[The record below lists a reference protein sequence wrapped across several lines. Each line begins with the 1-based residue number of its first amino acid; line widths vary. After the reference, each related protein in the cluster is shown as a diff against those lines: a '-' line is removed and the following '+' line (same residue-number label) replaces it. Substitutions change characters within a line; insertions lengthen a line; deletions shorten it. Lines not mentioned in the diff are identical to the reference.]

1 MNKKDTIGDTLI
13 ALYRC
18 VNGPMKAGS
27 KYVTYTRQQSD
38 AMLDVLRQLMILN
51 GFEFRDKP

>member
-1 MNKKDTIGDTLI
+1 MSKRATIGDTLI

-18 VNGPMKAGS
+18 VNGPVKAGH

-38 AMLDVLRQLMILN
+38 AMMDVLKQLMVLN
-51 GFEFRDKP
+51 GFEFREPK